1 MGIMSSRRAF
11 FATIKGDLMDRRS
24 WATKAHVES
33 AVSEWIEVFYNAQ
46 RRHSAI
52 GNVSSVHYER
62 LTREAQAA

>member
-1 MGIMSSRRAF
+1 
-11 FATIKGDLMDRRS
+11 MDRRS